1 MPEALSACLFLPTG
15 KNYFGLCSA
24 PYFKKKTLLFLYP
37 PKMQEASMM
46 VAVRHENVVRCLGIC
61 AVPPCIVTEFC
72 PRGSLFNLLQAARGS
87 PEVGAALGWARRL
100 RMVVG
105 MELQCRARCH
115 LPAAAGEPC
124 TLWLLPGNP
133 SGVPYE

>member
-1 MPEALSACLFLPTG
+1 
-15 KNYFGLCSA
+15 
-24 PYFKKKTLLFLYP
+24 
-37 PKMQEASMM
+37 MM

-100 RMVVG
+100 RMVG
-105 MELQCRARCH
+105 GHGATELLQFFFFLQRLQPPASRARSGCCQ
-115 LPAAAGEPC
+115 A
-124 TLWLLPGNP
+124 TLRGCLTSRLLA
-133 SGVPYE
+133 